1 MIRPLTTSSGSG
13 RLAGTNTGGAGTA
26 GAGPL
31 TAQLAARVA
40 ARPAG
45 SENLEGGG
53 KPRPILNASV
63 MAFKAR
69 DGRSRRG
76 FLHGRSRIV
85 KLAVPAIPVIAL
97 LTVVAVGCSTKKG
110 TTPTATSGALD
121 VTPPPAQ
128 SAAMTYTPPAP
139 YTPPPAQQVPAFT
152 EPTPPAKTPPAQ
164 QTDAKGAAR
173 KTKAAAGA
181 TANATGKSGAKGGTA
196 AAGTGGKSYTVQQ
209 RDTLFK
215 IAKDQYGDGNQW
227 KKIAAANPGLNAD
240 TLKVGQTITIPQ

>member
-1 MIRPLTTSSGSG
+1 LG
-13 RLAGTNTGGAGTA
+13 RSAGTATGGTGPA

-121 VTPPPAQ
+121 VTPPAQ

-152 EPTPPAKTPPAQ
+152 EPTPPTNTPPPQHA
-164 QTDAKGAAR
+164 DAKGAAR
-173 KTKAAAGA
+173 KTRGAAGA
-181 TANATGKSGAKGGTA
+181 TANAAKTSAKGGTA
-196 AAGTGGKSYTVQQ
+196 AASTGGKSYTVQQ

>member
-1 MIRPLTTSSGSG
+1 MIRPLTTSS
-13 RLAGTNTGGAGTA
+13 ATA
-26 GAGPL
+26 GRVGASGPTTSGPL
-31 TAQLAARVA
+31 TAQLAAKIA
-40 ARPAG
+40 ARPGG
-45 SENLEGGG
+45 SENVEGAG
-53 KPRPILNASV
+53 KQRPILNANV

-97 LTVVAVGCSTKKG
+97 LTVVAVGCSTKKAG
-110 TTPTATSGALD
+110 GPTATSGALD
-121 VTPPPAQ
+121 VTPPAQ
-128 SAAMTYTPPAP
+128 SAAMTSTPT

-152 EPTPPAKTPPAQ
+152 EPPAGTNPPPAQ
-164 QTDAKGAAR
+164 PPQQADAKGLAR
-173 KTKAAAGA
+173 KTKGAAGA
-181 TANATGKSGAKGGTA
+181 TANAAKTGAKGGA
-196 AAGTGGKSYTVQQ
+196 AVASTGKSYTVQQ
-209 RDTLFK
+209 HDTLFK

>member
-1 MIRPLTTSSGSG
+1 MIRPLTTSSGTTS
-13 RLAGTNTGGAGTA
+13 RVAGAGPVTS
-26 GAGPL
+26 GPL
-31 TAQLAARVA
+31 TAQLAAKIA
-40 ARPAG
+40 ARPGG

-53 KPRPILNASV
+53 KPRPILNANV

-97 LTVVAVGCSTKKG
+97 LTVVAVGCSTKKAG
-110 TTPTATSGALD
+110 GPTATSGALD
-121 VTPPPAQ
+121 VTPPAQ
-128 SAAMTYTPPAP
+128 SAAMTSTPT
-139 YTPPPAQQVPAFT
+139 YTPPPAQQVPAFQ
-152 EPTPPAKTPPAQ
+152 EPPPPQTNTPPVQ
-164 QTDAKGAAR
+164 QADAKGTSR
-173 KTKAAAGA
+173 KTKGAAGA
-181 TANATGKSGAKGGTA
+181 TANAAKTSAKGA
-196 AAGTGGKSYTVQQ
+196 AVASTGKSYTVQQ
-209 RDTLFK
+209 HDTLFK

>member
-1 MIRPLTTSSGSG
+1 MIRPLTTSSGTTS
-13 RLAGTNTGGAGTA
+13 RVAGAGPVTS
-26 GAGPL
+26 GPL
-31 TAQLAARVA
+31 TAQLAAKLA
-40 ARPAG
+40 ARPGG

-53 KPRPILNASV
+53 KPRPILNANV

-97 LTVVAVGCSTKKG
+97 LTVVAVGCSTKKSAG
-110 TTPTATSGALD
+110 PTATSGALD
-121 VTPPPAQ
+121 VTPPAQ
-128 SAAMTYTPPAP
+128 SASMTSTPGYTPPAP

-152 EPTPPAKTPPAQ
+152 EPPPQTNTPPVQ
-164 QTDAKGAAR
+164 QADAKGTPR
-173 KTKAAAGA
+173 KTKGAGAAAGK
-181 TANATGKSGAKGGTA
+181 TTVAKGGA
-196 AAGTGGKSYTVQQ
+196 AAASAGAKLYTV
-209 RDTLFK
+209 RDHDTLFK

-240 TLKVGQTITIPQ
+240 TLKVGQTITIPK

>member
-1 MIRPLTTSSGSG
+1 MIRPLTTSSGAG
-13 RLAGTNTGGAGTA
+13 RLAGAGTGTGTTG

-31 TAQLAARVA
+31 TAQLAAKLA

-110 TTPTATSGALD
+110 PAPTATSGALD
-121 VTPPPAQ
+121 VTPPAQ
-128 SAAMTYTPPAP
+128 SAAMTSTPA
-139 YTPPPAQQVPAFT
+139 YTPPPPQQVPAFA
-152 EPTPPAKTPPAQ
+152 EPTPPTNIPPAQ
-164 QTDAKGAAR
+164 PQQADAKGASR
-173 KTKAAAGA
+173 KSKSAAGSTA
-181 TANATGKSGAKGGTA
+181 TAAKNGAKGGTA
-196 AAGTGGKSYTVQQ
+196 AASTGKSYTV
-209 RDTLFK
+209 RDHDTLFK